1 MQDESKE
8 NKEDNSYR
16 EEDHWEDKDSVI
28 YTTKNGK
35 ICIVNTDF
43 SSSRVICE
51 IGNS

>member
-8 NKEDNSYR
+8 NKGDSNYR
-16 EEDHWEDKDSVI
+16 EEDYGEDKDSVI

-35 ICIVNTDF
+35 ICVVNTDF